1 MAVSGALDVICTA
14 ISRVISIRIG
24 TSVFG
29 PAGHH
34 HRRLADWALFALH
47 SLVLFL
53 HFDSFY
59 NSYILLIC
67 FFYLKLLLLI
77 YLFVYK
83 TGEIHL
89 SSNTFLDRRFPF
101 NFIYVVCVYIHI
113 HLFPPNLYNQFNF
126 GQVSSGSHD
135 FFHVVTQIIDNP
147 QKVGARRLDGGRPHY
162 LEVCVC
168 NMSGRAYVYIRCTVC
183 PYVVSHGIA

>member
-1 MAVSGALDVICTA
+1 MWRTLFRVFTHSVLFLRNLYALCRLSCFHYYSLIPNMAVSGALDVICTA

-67 FFYLKLLLLI
+67 FFYLKLLSLI

-89 SSNTFLDRRFPF
+89 SSNTFLDRRFPIQF
-101 NFIYVVCVYIHI
+101 YLCCMCIHTHSFVPAKFI
-113 HLFPPNLYNQFNF
+113 
-126 GQVSSGSHD
+126 
-135 FFHVVTQIIDNP
+135 
-147 QKVGARRLDGGRPHY
+147 
-162 LEVCVC
+162 
-168 NMSGRAYVYIRCTVC
+168 
-183 PYVVSHGIA
+183 